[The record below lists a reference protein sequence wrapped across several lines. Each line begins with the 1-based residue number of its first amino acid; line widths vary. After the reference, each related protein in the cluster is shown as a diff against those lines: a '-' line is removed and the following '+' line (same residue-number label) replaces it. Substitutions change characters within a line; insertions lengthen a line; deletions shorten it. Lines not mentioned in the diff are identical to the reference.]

1 VSEPGTLDAESLDAE
16 SLAAQPLAAQPLAAE
31 LRVDEEQVRLAEPDG
46 QMGLGVVLGL
56 DAVAARARLRFGP
69 GRTCE
74 PVARLLDRV
83 IVQAEQA
90 GLSPARLIL
99 AAGSVQA
106 GEDIVRVRRK
116 AHGKADWIASPT
128 CRVQITLRPA
138 GLHASG
144 MSGPGAQAPAGP
156 VAGAGAGLVAGAG
169 SAVAG
174 VGSAAPG
181 YPAPGYPAP
190 ASQEGAASDHRA
202 EEVRGALLEVIDPDL
217 GVNIVDLG
225 FVRQV
230 EIQDRMAVITMT
242 LTSAACPLTSIME
255 DQIRAELAGLS
266 DLAGFRVAWEWLPPW
281 RPADMTDAGRD
292 QLRAIGFSF

>member
-1 VSEPGTLDAESLDAE
+1 VSGPGLLS
-16 SLAAQPLAAQPLAAE
+16 AE

-46 QMGLGVVLGL
+46 RAALGAVLGL
-56 DAVAARARLRFGP
+56 DAVAAQARLRFGP

-83 IVQAEQA
+83 IAQAEQA

-106 GEDIVRVRRK
+106 GEDIVRVRRT

-128 CRVQITLRPA
+128 CRVEITLRPA

-144 MSGPGAQAPAGP
+144 LAGP
-156 VAGAGAGLVAGAG
+156 VAA
-169 SAVAG
+169 AVDPG
-174 VGSAAPG
+174 PVAAPG
-181 YPAPGYPAP
+181 PAAPPARP
-190 ASQEGAASDHRA
+190 VDTACDQRA
-202 EEVRGALLEVIDPDL
+202 EAVRSALLEVIDPDL
-217 GVNIVDLG
+217 GVNVVDLG

-255 DQIRAELAGLS
+255 DQIRAELAGLG
-266 DLAGFRVAWEWLPPW
+266 DLAGFRIDWAWLPPW
-281 RPADMTDAGRD
+281 RPADITESGRD
-292 QLRAIGFSF
+292 QLRAIGFSL

>member
-1 VSEPGTLDAESLDAE
+1 M
-16 SLAAQPLAAQPLAAE
+16 AAQPGAVPALAVPSLAAE

-46 QMGLGVVLGL
+46 QAALGAVLGL

-90 GLSPARLIL
+90 GLDPVRLVL
-99 AAGSVQA
+99 AAGSVRA
-106 GEDIVRVRRK
+106 AEDIVRVRRT

-128 CRVQITLRPA
+128 CQVQITLRPA

-144 MSGPGAQAPAGP
+144 MTGPGAASGPAASGPAASGPAAGGAPAGP
-156 VAGAGAGLVAGAG
+156 
-169 SAVAG
+169 
-174 VGSAAPG
+174 
-181 YPAPGYPAP
+181 AP
-190 ASQEGAASDHRA
+190 ASLAGTAPDQRA
-202 EEVRGALLEVIDPDL
+202 EEVREALFEVIDPDL
-217 GVNIVDLG
+217 GVNVVDLG

-230 EIQDRMAVITMT
+230 GIQDRTAVITMT

-266 DLAGFRVAWEWLPPW
+266 DLDGFRVDWVWLPAW
-281 RPADMTDAGRD
+281 RPADISGSGRD
-292 QLRAIGFSF
+292 QLRAIGFSL